1 MATAQIPIAD
11 ELDLNQLLQN
21 LIAIKKGNFS
31 FPFSAEFD
39 S

>member
-21 LIAIKKGNFS
+21 LIAIKKGNL
-31 FPFSAEFD
+31 ALHNEV
-39 S
+39 